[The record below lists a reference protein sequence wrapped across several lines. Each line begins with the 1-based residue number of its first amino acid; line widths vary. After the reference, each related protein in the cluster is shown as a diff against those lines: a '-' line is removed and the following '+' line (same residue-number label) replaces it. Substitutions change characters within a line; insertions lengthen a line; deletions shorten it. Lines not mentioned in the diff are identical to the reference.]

1 MVTHHHTKFGCKRH
15 CGSENVIFLVIEEQ
29 NFACSLTYAITVF
42 YKSRGMLCTHRRS
55 FRLIE
60 YFPHK
65 YLRVCS
71 INLCK
76 YWSHALWVRSHERYI
91 KNFCQSAIAEKEKN
105 INKGNCNAFCIIRK
119 YLLQQMN
126 VFLWPFYSIK
136 CSYVCFLNII
146 IKIKYTSPNYSPVEL
161 QKATREI

>member
-42 YKSRGMLCTHRRS
+42 YKSRGMLCSHRRS

-71 INLCK
+71 INWCK
-76 YWSHALWVRSHERYI
+76 YWSHALWVRSHERYV
-91 KNFCQSAIAEKEKN
+91 KNFCQSARAEKEKTSTKASAMLFALYVNTYCNRWTFFSDRFTQSN
-105 INKGNCNAFCIIRK
+105 IHMFAF
-119 YLLQQMN
+119 
-126 VFLWPFYSIK
+126 S
-136 CSYVCFLNII
+136 
-146 IKIKYTSPNYSPVEL
+146 TS
-161 QKATREI
+161 

>member
-55 FRLIE
+55 FRLTE

-71 INLCK
+71 IN
-76 YWSHALWVRSHERYI
+76 YASTDH
-91 KNFCQSAIAEKEKN
+91 
-105 INKGNCNAFCIIRK
+105 
-119 YLLQQMN
+119 
-126 VFLWPFYSIK
+126 
-136 CSYVCFLNII
+136 
-146 IKIKYTSPNYSPVEL
+146 
-161 QKATREI
+161 TRCE

>member
-29 NFACSLTYAITVF
+29 NFPCSLTYAITVF
-42 YKSRGMLCTHRRS
+42 YKSRGMLCSHRRS

-76 YWSHALWVRSHERYI
+76 YCSHALWVRSHERYV
-91 KNFCQSAIAEKEKN
+91 KNFCQSARAEKEKTSTKASAMLFALYVN
-105 INKGNCNAFCIIRK
+105 TYCNRWTFFSDRFTQSNVHMFAF
-119 YLLQQMN
+119 
-126 VFLWPFYSIK
+126 S
-136 CSYVCFLNII
+136 
-146 IKIKYTSPNYSPVEL
+146 TS
-161 QKATREI
+161 